1 MFYHSAI
8 TNRIY
13 EFLDLYETEGLDL
26 YNAAA
31 VDDIDKYLDS
41 IGVEHEVSISEWIDE
56 EGGVCG
62 IAFVDGGR
70 PHLVMFDFKYN

>member
-1 MFYHSAI
+1 MFYPSAI

-26 YNAAA
+26 YNVAA
-31 VDDIDKYLDS
+31 IDAIEDYLKS
-41 IGVEHEVSISEWIDE
+41 IDVEHEVSTTEWPDE

-70 PHLVMFDFKYN
+70 PHLVMFEYKYN